1 MADEPA
7 EEEKPK
13 SNKMIVIILIAI
25 IILLIGGGGAAFF
38 MMSGGGDDKKDASA
52 EQPQAEGENG
62 AATEPGGEGSTEEAG
77 GAVAPVVKG
86 LGSTVELDPFIVNLK
101 SNGGP
106 DRYLKSIIVLV
117 LSNEPVKEEI
127 TNRIP
132 QIKDSIITVLSSK
145 SAEEVLSIQ
154 GKFDL
159 KVAMI
164 KRINAVISTGVVR
177 ELFFTEF
184 VVQ

>member
-13 SNKMIVIILIAI
+13 SNKMIIIILIAI
-25 IILLIGGGGAAFF
+25 IIMLIGGGGAAFF
-38 MMSGGGDDKKDASA
+38 MMSGGDDKKDTSTEQSDATGGDEGTAPA
-52 EQPQAEGENG
+52 EQG
-62 AATEPGGEGSTEEAG
+62 AGGGEGEVSPA
-77 GAVAPVVKG
+77 VKG

-101 SNGGP
+101 SSGGP
-106 DRYLKSIIVLV
+106 DRYLKSTIVLV

-127 TNRIP
+127 ANRIP
-132 QIKDSIITVLSSK
+132 QIKDSVITVLSSK
-145 SAEEVLSIQ
+145 STEEVLSIQ

-159 KVAMI
+159 KVELI

-184 VVQ
+184 VIQ